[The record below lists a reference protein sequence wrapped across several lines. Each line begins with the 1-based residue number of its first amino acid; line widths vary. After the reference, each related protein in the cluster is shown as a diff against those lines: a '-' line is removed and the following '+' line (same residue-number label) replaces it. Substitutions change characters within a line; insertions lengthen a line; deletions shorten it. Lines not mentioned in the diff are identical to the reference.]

1 MLPSGEGIGIET
13 QKNAWRRSITVQN
26 GLIPIAYRRD
36 IRHGRILLGAF
47 FLLGQVALVGPIAK
61 RICTNEGFRSIHKL
75 CIHIL
80 FLSLS
85 HPFEK
90 SIILSKLLLSYVSN
104 LVKETCFSK
113 KS

>member
-1 MLPSGEGIGIET
+1 M
-13 QKNAWRRSITVQN
+13 QN

-85 HPFEK
+85 
-90 SIILSKLLLSYVSN
+90 LSLIFTCTPASQHSGVQMPTVLVFLLYNTPTPGRGLACVHACRN
-104 LVKETCFSK
+104 ACT
-113 KS
+113 